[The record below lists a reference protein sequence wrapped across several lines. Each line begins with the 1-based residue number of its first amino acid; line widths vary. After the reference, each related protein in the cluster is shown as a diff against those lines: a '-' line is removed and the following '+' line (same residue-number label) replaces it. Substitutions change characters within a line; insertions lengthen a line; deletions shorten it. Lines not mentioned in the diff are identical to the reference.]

1 MYILKYKDYRVILVV
16 EMERNEGRGGS
27 VVVLSGFFHGFE
39 WDESGR
45 VMSFT
50 WVGGLGGSG

>member
-50 WVGGLGGSG
+50 